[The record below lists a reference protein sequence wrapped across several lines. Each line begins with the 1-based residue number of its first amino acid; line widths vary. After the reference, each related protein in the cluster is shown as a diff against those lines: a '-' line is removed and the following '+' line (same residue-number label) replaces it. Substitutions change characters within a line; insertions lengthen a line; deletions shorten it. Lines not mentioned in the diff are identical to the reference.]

1 MSFTSF
7 LILPSFVDGIT
18 ILRNDR
24 LFSLEHQHD
33 EERLEILVSLNVM
46 FKRVNLELFNIVK
59 IIRKKLF
66 LF

>member
-46 FKRVNLELFNIVK
+46 FKRVSLELFNIVK

>member
-1 MSFTSF
+1 MSFTRF

-33 EERLEILVSLNVM
+33 EERLEILVSLNVT
-46 FKRVNLELFNIVK
+46 FKRVSLELFNIVK

>member
-24 LFSLEHQHD
+24 LFSSEHQHD

-46 FKRVNLELFNIVK
+46 FKRVSLELFNIVK